1 MIRETIYSVD
11 LADIE
16 EAAKSIPENDRTTIN
31 KPISTYFYDEWELKD
46 EFKGTVWERIYNSLP
61 TKKGEARIITLD
73 RATNYYSHADID
85 NRWHLNIRGEY
96 SYLIDLNNDVMHLVE
111 PDGVW
116 YDMDAGRL
124 HVAANFGSIPR
135 TQLVIRQLLT
145 HCTLKD
151 PIKVKVTIDMKYI
164 DTDARYKF
172 DHKLSPWLNSANKRG
187 LIDNFNFNGT
197 NEVEFNTEREL
208 FDKVKE
214 LLLSDGYFNISYFN
228 IKPT

>member
-1 MIRETIYSVD
+1 MIRETIYTVD
-11 LADIE
+11 LEDIK
-16 EAAKSIPENDRTTIN
+16 EAANAIPANDRTIIN
-31 KPISTYFYDEWELKD
+31 KPVSTFFYDAWEIKE

-61 TKKGEARIITLD
+61 TQKGEARIITLD

-85 NRWHLNIRGEY
+85 DRWHLNIQGEY

-116 YDMDAGRL
+116 YDMAAGRL

-135 TQLVIRQLLT
+135 TQLVVRQLLT
-145 HCTLKD
+145 HCNLKN
-151 PIKVKVTIDMKYI
+151 PIKVKVSIDMKYI

-172 DHKLSPWLNSANKRG
+172 DHKLSPWLNKANKRG

-197 NEVEFNTEREL
+197 NEVEFDTEREL
-208 FDKVKE
+208 FDKIIE
-214 LLLSDGYFNISYFN
+214 LLPDSYFVISYFN
-228 IKPT
+228 IIPT